1 MNRETLAKLLSPLLP
16 ALARYIASLPAPRE
30 TSVKQPQTNVNPA
43 PVPNDPRAILNPTAP
58 YDWSTPESVRHSVRV
73 IADEEKLTPFQ
84 KNLMC
89 QVLHCESGWN
99 IHAINHNMRN
109 GKVVSTDYGLCQW
122 NDYYH
127 GKEITPDEALNNP
140 EKAVRL
146 MCKYVKNGLIRQWVC
161 YSADM
166 YHKYTP

>member
-1 MNRETLAKLLSPLLP
+1 MNRDTLAKILAPLLP
-16 ALARYIASLPAPRE
+16 ALARYLASQKTGPVSSYTPPSA
-30 TSVKQPQTNVNPA
+30 TQTQTPS
-43 PVPNDPRAILNPTAP
+43 PTQPRAVLDPTAP
-58 YDWSTPESVRHSVRV
+58 YNWSTPEAVRHSVRV
-73 IADEEKLTPFQ
+73 ICDEEGLTPFQ

-99 IHAINHNMRN
+99 THAINHNMRN
-109 GKVVSTDYGLCQW
+109 GKVVSTDYGICQW

-127 GKEITPDEALNNP
+127 GKEISPDEALNNP
-140 EKAVRL
+140 EKAIRL

-166 YHKYTP
+166 YHRYTP